1 MQQRH
6 LLERAELMS
15 AAFRIAD
22 IHIITGSAVIVYYLR
37 KGEPMPSGYYPLFVL
52 ILIFLTTNIY
62 TLFSVYRVWRGQ
74 WLYRELT
81 HVTLAWLTVIFVT
94 SMVLFLT
101 KTGANFSRLWV
112 GWTFVLSY
120 AGMISFRIL
129 GRRYLHYARQR
140 GLNQKRVIIVGAG
153 KLGKRAC
160 DAMLR
165 ETWAGLV
172 PIGFFDDYG
181 PIVGQSHKNVR
192 VLGDIDDVEP
202 YIEGQRRLGSAIDQ
216 VWITLPLH
224 AEGRIEYLQHALQDT
239 ATNVYFIPN
248 VFGFKL
254 ANYSVDEVVG
264 LPIMNMSA
272 TPMQGGKAL
281 VKRIEDLFIASSLL
295 IILSPFLAA
304 IAALIKFESPGPVIF
319 KQRRYGQDGTEILV
333 WKFRSMLVTE
343 DGDNIKQAEKND
355 KRVTRIGAWLR
366 KLSLDEL
373 PQLINVIMGNM
384 SLVGPRPH
392 AVAHN
397 EFYRNKVHG
406 YMGRHK
412 IRPGITGWAQIN
424 GCRGETAQFDDM
436 EKRISYDLEYIR
448 NWSIPLD
455 IRILFRTVKTVINTN
470 NAY

>member
-15 AAFRIAD
+15 AVFRLTD
-22 IHIITGSAVIVYYLR
+22 IVIIVASAAIVYYLR

-52 ILIFLTTNIY
+52 LLIFLTTNIF
-62 TLFSVYRVWRGQ
+62 TLFSVYRVWRGR
-74 WLYRELT
+74 WIYRELM
-81 HVTLAWLTVIFVT
+81 HVSLAWVT
-94 SMVLFLT
+94 ITLITIMVLFFT

-112 GWTFVLSY
+112 GWTFVTAYL
-120 AGMISFRIL
+120 GMISFRIV
-129 GRRYLHYARQR
+129 GRRFLDYARQR

-160 DAMLR
+160 DAMLT
-165 ETWAGLV
+165 ETWAGLMPV
-172 PIGFFDDYG
+172 AFFDDYA
-181 PIVGQSHKNVR
+181 PIVGQDHKGVT
-192 VLGDIDDVEP
+192 VLGDTDDVEP
-202 YIEGQRRLGSAIDQ
+202 YIEGQRRLGTTIDQ

-224 AEGRIEYLQHALQDT
+224 AEGRIDRLQYTLQDT
-239 ATNVYFIPN
+239 AANVYFIPN

-254 ANYSVDEVVG
+254 ANYAVDEVVG

-272 TPMQGGKAL
+272 SPMNGGRAMI
-281 VKRIEDLFIASSLL
+281 KRAEDLLIASSLL
-295 IILSPFLAA
+295 VLLSPVLF
-304 IAALIKFESPGPVIF
+304 IITVLIKLESSGPVFF

-333 WKFRSMLVTE
+333 WKFRSMTVTE
-343 DGDNIKQAEKND
+343 DGDQVTQAKQND
-355 KRVTRIGAWLR
+355 SRVTFIGGWLR

-373 PQLINVIMGNM
+373 PQLINVIKGNM

-397 EFYRNKVHG
+397 EFYRTKVHG

-424 GCRGETAQFDDM
+424 GCRGETARLDDM
-436 EKRISYDLEYIR
+436 EERIRYDLEYIR
-448 NWSIPLD
+448 NWSVPLD
-455 IRILFRTVKTVINTN
+455 IRIMFRTIKTVLDYSNT
-470 NAY
+470 Y